1 MRIENGYL
9 LSAWQFDNEIPPN
22 KIYPVLIK
30 QRGSHEKT
38 FVVSLSG
45 KSYRGSYVGVEQD
58 DFIAR
63 VLAGSFPER
72 ATVRMRALNAANSV
86 SNGWLIRNL
95 ELDSNFEVDEDAFSP
110 SNTFP
115 QDEINSRFEALMRE
129 AALLSPAVLEQK
141 SAEFPIQPQKVWVTS
156 PAFQRNPYVIIRAL
170 QRAKGF
176 CECCGS
182 AAPFF
187 RKSDGTPYLEV
198 HHKTPLAQ
206 GGDDTFEN
214 TVALCPN
221 CHRQMHFG

>member
-30 QRGSHEKT
+30 QRGSKKET

-45 KSYRGSYVGVEQD
+45 KSYSGSYVGLEPD

-63 VLAGSFPER
+63 LRAGSFPER
-72 ATVRMRALNAANSV
+72 ATVRMRALNAVNSV

-95 ELDSNFEVDEDAFSP
+95 QLDLKFEVNEDTPFP
-110 SNTFP
+110 SNKFP
-115 QDEINSRFEALMRE
+115 QDEINSRLEALIRE
-129 AALLSPAVLEQK
+129 AVVLSPAELEQR
-141 SAEFPIQPQKVWVTS
+141 STEYPILPKKIWVTS
-156 PAFQRNPYVIIRAL
+156 PAFQRNPYVIVRTL

-182 AAPFF
+182 TAPFT

-206 GGDDTFEN
+206 GGDDTYEN

>member
-9 LSAWQFDNEIPPN
+9 LSAWQFDNEVPPN

-30 QRGSHEKT
+30 QRNSTKEK

-45 KSYRGSYVGVEQD
+45 KSYPGSYVGVEPD
-58 DFIAR
+58 DFIER
-63 VLAGSFPER
+63 LRTGSFPER
-72 ATVRMRALNAANSV
+72 ATVRMRAPNAVSSV

-95 ELDSNFEVDEDAFSP
+95 QLDSNLEVNGDTP
-110 SNTFP
+110 SSYNSFP
-115 QDEINSRFEALMRE
+115 KDEINSKLQALIRE
-129 AALLSPAVLEQK
+129 AVTLSPAELDKK
-141 SAEFPIQPQKVWVTS
+141 SKEFPILPTKIWVTS
-156 PAFQRNPYVIIRAL
+156 PAFQRNPYVIVRTL

-176 CECCGS
+176 CESCGS
-182 AAPFF
+182 AAPFV

-206 GGDDTFEN
+206 GGDDTYEN

-221 CHRQMHFG
+221 CHRKMHLG